1 MFMRRILA
9 SPRGAGAGYDA
20 PVTSTHTSAEGPAKA
35 GHYAEGAGPP
45 EGGPQASRH
54 WVDTLADVME
64 RVVPDAIT
72 TSIILLVILFGLSLS
87 LGAGLT
93 ATMDAYY
100 RGLWMLLQFT
110 MQMTLILVLSLILGA
125 TPTFKNAVI
134 ALSRLPQTRTQVI
147 VLAVLCGGFV
157 AYLNWGLSIAL
168 SPVIAIHFAQQ
179 AERKGIKID
188 FLFLSATLAGGGA
201 IWQFGLSGSAPLLM
215 ATPGNFLEQQAGVM
229 PLTTT
234 IWSPAAL
241 ILVPTFM
248 AAVVLVGV
256 LFMPKR
262 VRPISEFPEASKVV
276 DETTH
281 VEPGAAKTVA
291 QWLERTPLVVVPLA
305 LALAGWLYHHFF
317 VRNLSLDI
325 NSVNTIVLLLGLV
338 LHGNIYKFTR
348 ATQHAVALC
357 WPIVLMYHI
366 YAGLAGL
373 IQFTPVGPFLVR
385 IFDPVLTAYTYPL
398 LIALISTAVAIFIP
412 TSGGQWA
419 IQGAVTVEAAELVGV
434 SAQRGLLAL
443 SVGDHMGNLITPFW
457 AVVGAGIARV
467 DFRLMFGYRLIF
479 AALWFVMGVTAF
491 TFLPC

>member
-1 MFMRRILA
+1 MMPPVPSTV
-9 SPRGAGAGYDA
+9 SPQ
-20 PVTSTHTSAEGPAKA
+20 SAHHAAAKA
-35 GHYAEGAGPP
+35 PPP
-45 EGGPQASRH
+45 EHH

-64 RVVPDAIT
+64 RIVPDAIT
-72 TSIILLVILFGLSLS
+72 TSIVLLVILFGVS
-87 LGAGLT
+87 LGIGTGVT
-93 ATMDAYY
+93 ATFDAYY

-134 ALSRLPQTRTQVI
+134 FLSRLPRTQTQVM
-147 VLAVLCGGFV
+147 VLAVISGGFV

-168 SPVIAIHFAQQ
+168 SPVIAIHFATQ
-179 AERKGIKID
+179 AERRGIKID
-188 FLFLSATLAGGGA
+188 FLWLMSVLAGGGA

-241 ILVPTFM
+241 ILVPSFM
-248 AAVVLVGV
+248 AAVVIVGV
-256 LFMPKR
+256 VFMPKKPR
-262 VRPISEFPEASKVV
+262 QVSEFPQAARVIETDRVAEAEEQKPRSAM
-276 DETTH
+276 TF
-281 VEPGAAKTVA
+281 A
-291 QWLERTPLVVVPLA
+291 QRLEYNPIVIIPLA
-305 LALAGWLYHHFF
+305 LALAGWIYHHFF

-338 LHGNIYKFTR
+338 LHGNVPNFPK

-373 IQFTPVGPFLVR
+373 IQFTPVGGFLVR
-385 IFDPVLTAYTYPL
+385 IFDPILTAYTYPL
-398 LIALISTAVAIFIP
+398 LIALISTVVAIFIP

-419 IQGAVTVEAAELVGV
+419 IQGAVTVEAAKLVGV

-457 AVVGAGIARV
+457 AVIGAGIARV

-479 AALWFVMGVTAF
+479 AALWFTMGVLAF

>member
-1 MFMRRILA
+1 MPPVPTTVSPPKKDA
-9 SPRGAGAGYDA
+9 SR
-20 PVTSTHTSAEGPAKA
+20 PA
-35 GHYAEGAGPP
+35 HSGPP
-45 EGGPQASRH
+45 VAAPREHH
-54 WVDTLADVME
+54 WVDALAEIME
-64 RVVPDAIT
+64 RIVPDAIT
-72 TSIILLVILFGLSLS
+72 TSIILLVILFGLSLG

-100 RGLWMLLQFT
+100 RGFWMLLQFT

-134 ALSRLPQTRTQVI
+134 FLSRLPRTQAQVM
-147 VLAVLCGGFV
+147 VLAVVAGGFV

-168 SPVIAIHFAQQ
+168 SPVIAIHFATQ
-179 AERKGIKID
+179 AERRGIRID
-188 FLFLSATLAGGGA
+188 FLWLMSVLAGGGA

-241 ILVPTFM
+241 ILVPSFM
-248 AAVVLVGV
+248 AAVVIVGV
-256 LFMPKR
+256 VFQPKKPR
-262 VRPISEFPEASKVV
+262 QVSEFPQASRVV
-276 DETTH
+276 ESDRSADTDETP
-281 VEPGAAKTVA
+281 PGARTFA
-291 QWLERTPLVVVPLA
+291 QRLEYNPIVIVPLA
-305 LALAGWLYHHFF
+305 LALAGWIYHHFF

-338 LHGNIYKFTR
+338 LHGNVHNFTK

-357 WPIVLMYHI
+357 WPIVLMYHV

-373 IQFTPVGPFLVR
+373 IQYTPVGGFLVR
-385 IFDPVLTAYTYPL
+385 IFDPILTAYSYPL
-398 LIALISTAVAIFIP
+398 LIALISTVVAIFIP

-419 IQGAVTVEAAELVGV
+419 IQGAVTVEAAKLVGV

-457 AVVGAGIARV
+457 AVIGAGIARV

-479 AALWFVMGVTAF
+479 AALWFTMGVLAF

>member
-1 MFMRRILA
+1 MMPPVQSTV
-9 SPRGAGAGYDA
+9 SP
-20 PVTSTHTSAEGPAKA
+20 
-35 GHYAEGAGPP
+35 PP
-45 EGGPQASRH
+45 DRH
-54 WVDTLADVME
+54 WVDSLADVME
-64 RVVPDAIT
+64 RIVPDAIT
-72 TSIILLVILFGLSLS
+72 TSIVLLVMLFGASLG

-93 ATMDAYY
+93 ATLDAYY

-134 ALSRLPQTRTQVI
+134 FLSRLPRTQTQVM
-147 VLAVLCGGFV
+147 VLAVVAGGFV

-168 SPVIAIHFAQQ
+168 SPVIAIHFATQ

-188 FLFLSATLAGGGA
+188 FLWLMSVLAGAGA

-229 PLTTT
+229 PLSTT
-234 IWSPAAL
+234 IWSPAAM
-241 ILVPTFM
+241 ILVPSFM
-248 AAVVLVGV
+248 AAVVIVGV
-256 LFMPKR
+256 VFMPKR
-262 VRPISEFPEASKVV
+262 TRQVSEFPQAARVIDTDRQAEAEEDKPRSAM
-276 DETTH
+276 TF
-281 VEPGAAKTVA
+281 A
-291 QWLERTPLVVVPLA
+291 QRLEYNPIVIVPLA
-305 LALAGWLYHHFF
+305 LALAGWIYHHFF
-317 VRNLSLDI
+317 NKNLSLDI

-338 LHGNIYKFTR
+338 LHGNVHNFTK

-373 IQFTPVGPFLVR
+373 IQYTPVGGFLVR
-385 IFDPVLTAYTYPL
+385 IFDPILTAYSYPL
-398 LIALISTAVAIFIP
+398 LIALVSTVVAIFIP

-419 IQGAVTVEAAELVGV
+419 IQGAVTVEAAKLVGV

-457 AVVGAGIARV
+457 AVIGAGIARV

-479 AALWFVMGVTAF
+479 AALWFTMGVLAF

>member
-1 MFMRRILA
+1 MMPPVA
-9 SPRGAGAGYDA
+9 STVSPRSAHRAAAAA
-20 PVTSTHTSAEGPAKA
+20 P
-35 GHYAEGAGPP
+35 PP
-45 EGGPQASRH
+45 EPH

-64 RVVPDAIT
+64 RIVPDAIT
-72 TSIILLVILFGLSLS
+72 TSILLLVLLFGLSLAIGTS
-87 LGAGLT
+87 LT
-93 ATMDAYY
+93 ATFDAYY

-125 TPTFKNAVI
+125 TPTFRNAVI
-134 ALSRLPQTRTQVI
+134 FLSRLPRTQAQVM
-147 VLAVLCGGFV
+147 VLAVVAGGFV

-168 SPVIAIHFAQQ
+168 SPVIAIHFATQ

-188 FLFLSATLAGGGA
+188 FLWLMSVLAGGGA

-234 IWSPAAL
+234 IWSPAAM
-241 ILVPTFM
+241 ILVPSFL
-248 AAVVLVGV
+248 AAVVIVGV
-256 LFMPKR
+256 VFMPKR
-262 VRPISEFPEASKVV
+262 PRQVSEFPQAQRVIDTDRQAEA
-276 DETTH
+276 DEEKPRSAMTF
-281 VEPGAAKTVA
+281 A
-291 QWLERTPLVVVPLA
+291 QRLEYNPIVIVPLA
-305 LALAGWLYHHFF
+305 LALAGWIYHHFF

-338 LHGNIYKFTR
+338 LHGNVHNFTK

-373 IQFTPVGPFLVR
+373 IQYTPVGGFLVR

-398 LIALISTAVAIFIP
+398 LIALISTVVAIFIP

-419 IQGAVTVEAAELVGV
+419 IQGAVTVEAAKLVGV

-457 AVVGAGIARV
+457 AVIGAGIARV

-479 AALWFVMGVTAF
+479 AALWFTMGVLAF

>member
-1 MFMRRILA
+1 
-9 SPRGAGAGYDA
+9 
-20 PVTSTHTSAEGPAKA
+20 
-35 GHYAEGAGPP
+35 
-45 EGGPQASRH
+45 
-54 WVDTLADVME
+54 
-64 RVVPDAIT
+64 
-72 TSIILLVILFGLSLS
+72 
-87 LGAGLT
+87 
-93 ATMDAYY
+93 MDAYY

-134 ALSRLPQTRTQVI
+134 AVSRLPRTQMQVM
-147 VLAVLCGGFV
+147 VLAVLCGAFV

-168 SPVIAIHFAQQ
+168 SPVIAIHFARE
-179 AERKGIKID
+179 AERKGIPID
-188 FLFLSATLAGGGA
+188 FLFLMSTLAGAGA

-234 IWSPAAL
+234 IWSPAAM
-241 ILVPTFM
+241 ILVVTFTS
-248 AAVVLVGV
+248 AVVFVGV
-256 LFMPKR
+256 AFMPKQ
-262 VRPISEFPEASKVV
+262 VRQVSEFPAATKVIEEEEQQV
-276 DETTH
+276 PDSPA
-281 VEPGAAKTVA
+281 VVGARTAA
-291 QWLERTPLVVVPLA
+291 QRLERNPVVIVPLA
-305 LALAGWLYHHFF
+305 LALAGWIYHHFF

-338 LHGNIYKFTR
+338 LHGNIYNFTR
-348 ATQHAVALC
+348 ATQHAVSLC

-373 IQFTPVGPFLVR
+373 IQFTPVGAFLVR

-398 LIALISTAVAIFIP
+398 LIAVVSTVVAIFIP

-419 IQGAVTVEAAELVGV
+419 IQGAVTVDAAELVGV

-479 AALWFVMGVTAF
+479 AALWFVMGVAAF

>member
-1 MFMRRILA
+1 MRPVQSTV
-9 SPRGAGAGYDA
+9 SP
-20 PVTSTHTSAEGPAKA
+20 PKPQP
-35 GHYAEGAGPP
+35 AGPTAGR
-45 EGGPQASRH
+45 GGESH
-54 WVDTLADVME
+54 WVDALADVME

-72 TSIILLVILFGLSLS
+72 TSILLLVVLFGLSLS
-87 LGAGLT
+87 LGSGLT
-93 ATMDAYY
+93 ATIDAYY

-125 TPTFKNAVI
+125 TPAFKNAVI
-134 ALSRLPQTRTQVI
+134 FLSRLPRTQPQVI
-147 VLAVLCGGFV
+147 LLAVMAGGFV

-168 SPVIAIHFAQQ
+168 APVIAIHFATQ
-179 AERKGIKID
+179 AESKGIKID
-188 FLFLSATLAGGGA
+188 FLWLMSVLAGAGA

-241 ILVPTFM
+241 ILVPSFM
-248 AAVVLVGV
+248 VAVVAVGIV
-256 LFMPKR
+256 FMPKS
-262 VRPISEFPEASKVV
+262 VRQVSEFPQAARVV
-276 DETTH
+276 AGEPATETDE
-281 VEPGAAKTVA
+281 VPPAARTFA
-291 QWLERTPLVVVPLA
+291 QRLEYNPIVIVPLA
-305 LALAGWLYHHFF
+305 LGLAAWIYHHFF

-338 LHGNIYKFTR
+338 LHGSVHNFTK
-348 ATQHAVALC
+348 ATRHAVALC
-357 WPIVLMYHI
+357 WPIVVMYHI

-373 IQFTPVGPFLVR
+373 IQFTPVGGFLVR
-385 IFDPVLTAYTYPL
+385 IFDPILTAYTYPL
-398 LIALISTAVAIFIP
+398 TIALVSTAVAIFIP

-419 IQGAVTVEAAELVGV
+419 IQGAVTVEAARLVGV

-457 AVVGAGIARV
+457 AVIGAGIARV

-479 AALWFVMGVTAF
+479 AALWFTMGVFAF

>member
-1 MFMRRILA
+1 MM
-9 SPRGAGAGYDA
+9 P
-20 PVTSTHTSAEGPAKA
+20 PVPSTMTPAKTHTPASGPRA
-35 GHYAEGAGPP
+35 AGPL
-45 EGGPQASRH
+45 EHH
-54 WVDTLADVME
+54 WVDALADVME

-72 TSIILLVILFGLSLS
+72 TSIMLLVVLFGLSLA
-87 LGAGLT
+87 LGTGVT
-93 ATMDAYY
+93 ATIDAYY

-134 ALSRLPQTRTQVI
+134 YLSRLPRTPAQVM
-147 VLAVLCGGFV
+147 VLAVLAGGFV

-168 SPVIAIHFAQQ
+168 APVIAIHFATQ
-179 AERKGIKID
+179 AERKGINID
-188 FLFLSATLAGGGA
+188 FLWLMSVLAGGGA

-229 PLTTT
+229 PLSTT

-241 ILVPTFM
+241 ILVPSFM
-248 AAVVLVGV
+248 AAVIIVGV
-256 LFMPKR
+256 FFMPKK
-262 VRPISEFPEASKVV
+262 VRPVSEFPQAARVIEHERLE
-276 DETTH
+276 ETNQPT
-281 VEPGAAKTVA
+281 PGPRTFA
-291 QWLERTPLVVVPLA
+291 QRLEYNPIVIVPLA
-305 LALAGWLYHHFF
+305 LALGGWLYHHFF

-338 LHGNIYKFTR
+338 LHGNIHNFTK

-373 IQFTPVGPFLVR
+373 IQFSPVGGFFVR
-385 IFDPVLTAYTYPL
+385 IFDPILTAYTYPL
-398 LIALISTAVAIFIP
+398 LVALISTVVAIFIP

-419 IQGAVTVEAAELVGV
+419 IQGAVTVEAANLVGV
-434 SAQRGLLAL
+434 TAQRGLLAL

-457 AVVGAGIARV
+457 AVISAGIARV

-479 AALWFVMGVTAF
+479 AALWFTMGVLAF

>member
-1 MFMRRILA
+1 MM
-9 SPRGAGAGYDA
+9 P
-20 PVTSTHTSAEGPAKA
+20 PVQSTVSS
-35 GHYAEGAGPP
+35 PP
-45 EGGPQASRH
+45 ERH
-54 WVDTLADVME
+54 WVDSLADVME
-64 RVVPDAIT
+64 RIVPDAIT
-72 TSIILLVILFGLSLS
+72 TSIVLLVMLFGASLG
-87 LGAGLT
+87 LGAGMT
-93 ATMDAYY
+93 ATLDAYY

-134 ALSRLPQTRTQVI
+134 FLSRLPKTQTQVM
-147 VLAVLCGGFV
+147 VLAVVAGGFV

-168 SPVIAIHFAQQ
+168 SPVIAIHFATQ

-188 FLFLSATLAGGGA
+188 FLWLMSVLAGAGA

-215 ATPGNFLEQQAGVM
+215 ATPGNFLEQQAGIM
-229 PLTTT
+229 PLSTT
-234 IWSPAAL
+234 IWSPAAV
-241 ILVPTFM
+241 ILVPSFM
-248 AAVVLVGV
+248 AAVVIVGV
-256 LFMPKR
+256 VFMPKR
-262 VRPISEFPEASKVV
+262 PRQVSEFPQAARVIDTDRQAEAEEEKPRSAM
-276 DETTH
+276 TF
-281 VEPGAAKTVA
+281 A
-291 QWLERTPLVVVPLA
+291 QRLEYNPIVIVPLA
-305 LALAGWLYHHFF
+305 LALAGWIYHHFF

-338 LHGNIYKFTR
+338 LHGNVHNFTK

-373 IQFTPVGPFLVR
+373 IQYTPVGGFLVR
-385 IFDPVLTAYTYPL
+385 IFDPVLTAYSYPL
-398 LIALISTAVAIFIP
+398 FIALISTVVAIFIP

-419 IQGAVTVEAAELVGV
+419 IQGAVTVEAAKLVGV

-457 AVVGAGIARV
+457 AVIGAGIARV

-479 AALWFVMGVTAF
+479 AALWFTMGVLAF

>member
-1 MFMRRILA
+1 MRPVQSTV
-9 SPRGAGAGYDA
+9 SP
-20 PVTSTHTSAEGPAKA
+20 PKPQP
-35 GHYAEGAGPP
+35 AGPTVGRGG
-45 EGGPQASRH
+45 EGH
-54 WVDTLADVME
+54 WVDALADVME

-72 TSIILLVILFGLSLS
+72 TSILLLVVLFGLSLS
-87 LGAGLT
+87 LGSGLT
-93 ATMDAYY
+93 ATIDAYY

-125 TPTFKNAVI
+125 TPAFKNAVI
-134 ALSRLPQTRTQVI
+134 FLSRLPRTQPQVI
-147 VLAVLCGGFV
+147 LLAVMAGGFV

-168 SPVIAIHFAQQ
+168 APVIAIHFATQ
-179 AERKGIKID
+179 AEGKGIKID
-188 FLFLSATLAGGGA
+188 FLWLMSVLAGAGA

-241 ILVPTFM
+241 ILVPSFM
-248 AAVVLVGV
+248 VAVVAVGIV
-256 LFMPKR
+256 FMPKS
-262 VRPISEFPEASKVV
+262 VRQVSEFPQAARVVANEPATETDEAP
-276 DETTH
+276 
-281 VEPGAAKTVA
+281 PGARTFA
-291 QWLERTPLVVVPLA
+291 QRLEYNPIMIVPLA
-305 LALAGWLYHHFF
+305 LGLAAWIYHHFF

-338 LHGNIYKFTR
+338 LHGNVRNFTK
-348 ATQHAVALC
+348 ATRNAVALC
-357 WPIVLMYHI
+357 WPIVVMYHI

-373 IQFTPVGPFLVR
+373 IQYTPVGGFLVR
-385 IFDPVLTAYTYPL
+385 IFDPILTAYTYPL
-398 LIALISTAVAIFIP
+398 MIALISTAVAIFIP

-419 IQGAVTVEAAELVGV
+419 IQGAVTVEAASLVGV

-457 AVVGAGIARV
+457 AVIGAGIARV

-479 AALWFVMGVTAF
+479 AALWFTMGVLAF

>member
-1 MFMRRILA
+1 MMPPVPSTV
-9 SPRGAGAGYDA
+9 SPPQPQSSRSAAAPERHFVDA
-20 PVTSTHTSAEGPAKA
+20 
-35 GHYAEGAGPP
+35 
-45 EGGPQASRH
+45 
-54 WVDTLADVME
+54 LADLME
-64 RVVPDAIT
+64 RIVPDAIT
-72 TSIILLVILFGLSLS
+72 TSIILLVLLFGLSLTIGS
-87 LGAGLT
+87 GLS
-93 ATMDAYY
+93 ATIDAYY

-134 ALSRLPQTRTQVI
+134 FLSRLPKTQAQVM
-147 VLAVLCGGFV
+147 VLAVLAGGFV

-168 SPVIAIHFAQQ
+168 SPVIAIHFANQ

-188 FLFLSATLAGGGA
+188 FLWLMSVLAGGGA

-229 PLTTT
+229 PLSTT
-234 IWSPAAL
+234 IWSPAAM
-241 ILVPTFM
+241 ILVPSFM
-248 AAVVLVGV
+248 AAVVFVGV
-256 LFMPKR
+256 VFMPKSPR
-262 VRPISEFPEASKVV
+262 QVSEFPQASRVIEGRPVEAD
-276 DETTH
+276 DEK
-281 VEPGAAKTVA
+281 PRGALTFA
-291 QWLERTPLVVVPLA
+291 QRLEYNPIVIVPLA
-305 LALAGWLYHHFF
+305 LALAAWIYHHFF

-325 NSVNTIVLLLGLV
+325 NSVNTIVLLLGVV
-338 LHGNIYKFTR
+338 LHGNIHNFTK

-373 IQFTPVGPFLVR
+373 IQFTPVGGFLVR
-385 IFDPVLTAYTYPL
+385 IFDPILTAYTYPL
-398 LIALISTAVAIFIP
+398 LIAVISTVVAIFIP

-419 IQGAVTVEAAELVGV
+419 IQGAVTVEAAKLVGV

-457 AVVGAGIARV
+457 AVVGAGIARI

-479 AALWFVMGVTAF
+479 AALWFTMGVLAF

>member
-1 MFMRRILA
+1 MMRPVQSTV
-9 SPRGAGAGYDA
+9 SPPKPQA
-20 PVTSTHTSAEGPAKA
+20 
-35 GHYAEGAGPP
+35 AGPTAGR
-45 EGGPQASRH
+45 GGESH
-54 WVDTLADVME
+54 WVDALADVME

-72 TSIILLVILFGLSLS
+72 TSILLLVVLFGLSLS
-87 LGAGLT
+87 LGSGLT
-93 ATMDAYY
+93 ATIDAYY

-125 TPTFKNAVI
+125 TPAFKNAVI
-134 ALSRLPQTRTQVI
+134 FLSRLPRTQPQVI
-147 VLAVLCGGFV
+147 LLAVMAGGFV

-168 SPVIAIHFAQQ
+168 APVIAIHFATQ
-179 AERKGIKID
+179 AESKGIKID
-188 FLFLSATLAGGGA
+188 FLWLMSVLAGAGA

-241 ILVPTFM
+241 ILVPSFM
-248 AAVVLVGV
+248 VAVVAVGIV
-256 LFMPKR
+256 FMPR
-262 VRPISEFPEASKVV
+262 SVRQVSEFPQAARVV
-276 DETTH
+276 AGEPATETDE
-281 VEPGAAKTVA
+281 VPPAARTFA
-291 QWLERTPLVVVPLA
+291 QRLEYNPIVIVPLA
-305 LALAGWLYHHFF
+305 LGLAAWIYHHFF

-338 LHGNIYKFTR
+338 LHGSVHNFTK
-348 ATQHAVALC
+348 ATRHAVALC
-357 WPIVLMYHI
+357 WPIVVMYHI

-373 IQFTPVGPFLVR
+373 IQYTPVGGFLVR

-398 LIALISTAVAIFIP
+398 TIALVSTAVAIFIP

-419 IQGAVTVEAAELVGV
+419 IQGAVTVEAARLVGV

-457 AVVGAGIARV
+457 AVIGAGIARV

-479 AALWFVMGVTAF
+479 AALWFTMGVLAF

>member
-1 MFMRRILA
+1 MMPPVPSTVSPPTAARAAA
-9 SPRGAGAGYDA
+9 S
-20 PVTSTHTSAEGPAKA
+20 
-35 GHYAEGAGPP
+35 PP
-45 EGGPQASRH
+45 EGH

-64 RVVPDAIT
+64 RIVPDAIT
-72 TSIILLVILFGLSLS
+72 TSIVLLVIMFGLSLG
-87 LGAGLT
+87 LGAGMN
-93 ATMDAYY
+93 ATLDAYY

-134 ALSRLPQTRTQVI
+134 FLSRLPRTQTQVM
-147 VLAVLCGGFV
+147 VLAVVSGGFV

-168 SPVIAIHFAQQ
+168 SPVIAIHFATQ

-188 FLFLSATLAGGGA
+188 FLWLMSVLAGGGA

-215 ATPGNFLEQQAGVM
+215 ATPGNFLEQQAGIM
-229 PLTTT
+229 PLSTT
-234 IWSPAAL
+234 IWSPAAV
-241 ILVPTFM
+241 ILVPSFM

-256 LFMPKR
+256 VFMPKR
-262 VRPISEFPEASKVV
+262 PRQVSEFPQ
-276 DETTH
+276 
-281 VEPGAAKTVA
+281 AARVIDTDRQADAGEVKPRSAMTFA
-291 QWLERTPLVVVPLA
+291 QRLEYNPIVIVPLA
-305 LALAGWLYHHFF
+305 LALAGWIYNHFF

-338 LHGNIYKFTR
+338 LHGNVHNFTK

-373 IQFTPVGPFLVR
+373 IQFTPVGGFLVR
-385 IFDPVLTAYTYPL
+385 IFDPVLTAYSYPL
-398 LIALISTAVAIFIP
+398 LIALISTVVAIFIP

-419 IQGAVTVEAAELVGV
+419 IQGAVTVEAAKLVGV

-457 AVVGAGIARV
+457 AVIGAGIARV

-479 AALWFVMGVTAF
+479 AALWFTMGVLAF

>member
-1 MFMRRILA
+1 MMR
-9 SPRGAGAGYDA
+9 
-20 PVTSTHTSAEGPAKA
+20 PVQSTVAHP
-35 GHYAEGAGPP
+35 PP
-45 EGGPQASRH
+45 ERH

-64 RVVPDAIT
+64 KIVPDAIT
-72 TSIILLVILFGLSLS
+72 TSIMLLVLLFGLSLAI
-87 LGAGLT
+87 GTGLT
-93 ATMDAYY
+93 ATFDAYY

-134 ALSRLPQTRTQVI
+134 FLSRLPRTQAQVM
-147 VLAVLCGGFV
+147 VLAVVAGGFV

-168 SPVIAIHFAQQ
+168 SPVIAIHFATQ

-188 FLFLSATLAGGGA
+188 FLWLMSVLAGGGA

-234 IWSPAAL
+234 IWSPAAM
-241 ILVPTFM
+241 ILVPSFL
-248 AAVVLVGV
+248 AAVVIVGV
-256 LFMPKR
+256 VFMPKR
-262 VRPISEFPEASKVV
+262 PRQVSEFPQAARVIGTDRPAEAEEEKPRSAM
-276 DETTH
+276 TF
-281 VEPGAAKTVA
+281 A
-291 QWLERTPLVVVPLA
+291 QRLEYNPIVIVPLA
-305 LALAGWLYHHFF
+305 LALAGWIYHHFF

-338 LHGNIYKFTR
+338 LHGNVHNFTK

-373 IQFTPVGPFLVR
+373 IQYTPVGGFLVR

-398 LIALISTAVAIFIP
+398 LIALISTVVAIFIP

-419 IQGAVTVEAAELVGV
+419 IQGAVTVEAAKLVGV

-457 AVVGAGIARV
+457 AVIGAGIARV

-479 AALWFVMGVTAF
+479 AALWFTMGVLAF

>member
-1 MFMRRILA
+1 MMRPVQSTV
-9 SPRGAGAGYDA
+9 SPPKPQR
-20 PVTSTHTSAEGPAKA
+20 
-35 GHYAEGAGPP
+35 AGPTAGR
-45 EGGPQASRH
+45 GGESH
-54 WVDTLADVME
+54 WVDALADVME

-72 TSIILLVILFGLSLS
+72 TSILLLVVLFGLSLS
-87 LGAGLT
+87 LGSGLT
-93 ATMDAYY
+93 ATIDAYY

-125 TPTFKNAVI
+125 TPAFKNAVI
-134 ALSRLPQTRTQVI
+134 FLSRLPRTQPQVI
-147 VLAVLCGGFV
+147 LLAVMAGGFV

-168 SPVIAIHFAQQ
+168 SPVIAIHFATQ
-179 AERKGIKID
+179 AESKGIKID
-188 FLFLSATLAGGGA
+188 FLWLMSVLAGAGA

-241 ILVPTFM
+241 ILVPSFM
-248 AAVVLVGV
+248 VAVVAVGIV
-256 LFMPKR
+256 FMPKS
-262 VRPISEFPEASKVV
+262 VRQVSEFPQAARVV
-276 DETTH
+276 AGEPATETDE
-281 VEPGAAKTVA
+281 VPPAARTFA
-291 QWLERTPLVVVPLA
+291 QRLEYNPIVIVPLA
-305 LALAGWLYHHFF
+305 LVLAAWIYHHFF

-338 LHGNIYKFTR
+338 LHGNVHNFTK
-348 ATQHAVALC
+348 ATRHAVALC
-357 WPIVLMYHI
+357 WPIVVMYHI

-373 IQFTPVGPFLVR
+373 IQFTPVGGFLVR
-385 IFDPVLTAYTYPL
+385 IFDPILTAYTYPL
-398 LIALISTAVAIFIP
+398 TIALVSTAVAIFIP

-419 IQGAVTVEAAELVGV
+419 IQGAVTVEAARLVGV

-457 AVVGAGIARV
+457 AVIGAGIARV

-479 AALWFVMGVTAF
+479 AALWFTMGVLAF

>member
-1 MFMRRILA
+1 MMPAVQSTVA
-9 SPRGAGAGYDA
+9 SR
-20 PVTSTHTSAEGPAKA
+20 
-35 GHYAEGAGPP
+35 PP
-45 EGGPQASRH
+45 ERH

-64 RVVPDAIT
+64 RIVPDAIT
-72 TSIILLVILFGLSLS
+72 TSIVLLVLLFGASLA

-93 ATMDAYY
+93 ATFDAYY

-134 ALSRLPQTRTQVI
+134 FLSRLPKTQTQVM
-147 VLAVLCGGFV
+147 VLAVLSGGFV

-168 SPVIAIHFAQQ
+168 APVIAIHFATQ

-188 FLFLSATLAGGGA
+188 FLWLMSVLAGAGA

-229 PLTTT
+229 PLSTT
-234 IWSPAAL
+234 IWSPAAM
-241 ILVPTFM
+241 ILVPSFM

-256 LFMPKR
+256 VFMPKR
-262 VRPISEFPEASKVV
+262 PRQVSEFPQ
-276 DETTH
+276 
-281 VEPGAAKTVA
+281 A
-291 QWLERTPLVVVPLA
+291 QRVIDSGRQADAEEEKPRSAMTFAQRLEYNPIVIVPLA
-305 LALAGWLYHHFF
+305 LALAGWIYHHFF

-338 LHGNIYKFTR
+338 LHGNVNNFTK

-373 IQFTPVGPFLVR
+373 IQYTPVGGFLVR

-398 LIALISTAVAIFIP
+398 LIALISTVVAIFIP

-419 IQGAVTVEAAELVGV
+419 IQGAVTVEAAKLVGV

-457 AVVGAGIARV
+457 AVIGAGIARV

-479 AALWFVMGVTAF
+479 AALWFTMGVLAF

>member
-1 MFMRRILA
+1 MI
-9 SPRGAGAGYDA
+9 
-20 PVTSTHTSAEGPAKA
+20 PAVQGTVPTQRKPA
-35 GHYAEGAGPP
+35 
-45 EGGPQASRH
+45 QRD
-54 WVDTLADVME
+54 WVDTLAIVME

-72 TSIILLVILFGLSLS
+72 TSIILLVLLFGLSLT
-87 LGAGLT
+87 LGTGLT

-125 TPTFKNAVI
+125 TPTFKNAI
-134 ALSRLPQTRTQVI
+134 IRLSRLPRTQGQVMI
-147 VLAVLCGGFV
+147 LAVLCGGVV

-168 SPVIAIHFAQQ
+168 APVIAIHFATQ
-179 AERKGIKID
+179 AERKGIPID
-188 FLFLSATLAGGGA
+188 FLWLMSVLAGGGA
-201 IWQFGLSGSAPLLM
+201 IWQFGFSGSAPLLM

-241 ILVPTFM
+241 ILVPSFM
-248 AAVVLVGV
+248 AAVVFVGV
-256 LFMPKR
+256 MFMPKAA
-262 VRPISEFPEASKVV
+262 RPVSEFPQAAKVV
-276 DETTH
+276 DDER
-281 VEPGAAKTVA
+281 PADAADHPSGPLTFA
-291 QWLERTPLVVVPLA
+291 QRLEHNPIVIVPLA

-325 NSVNTIVLLLGLV
+325 NSVNTVVLLLGLV
-338 LHGNIYKFTR
+338 LHGNIHSFTR
-348 ATQHAVALC
+348 ATQRAVALC
-357 WPIVLMYHI
+357 WPIVVMYHV

-373 IQFTPVGPFLVR
+373 IQYTPVGGFLVR

-398 LIALISTAVAIFIP
+398 LIALVSTAVAIFIP

-434 SAQRGLLAL
+434 TAQRGLLAL

-457 AVVGAGIARV
+457 AVIGAGIARV

-479 AALWFVMGVTAF
+479 AALWFVMGVAAF